1 MNISPRPVAMG
12 DIRRQQG
19 LYFNESLPDELARE
33 VDIGAVL
40 EDCRYLRE
48 AVAGNRARV
57 IESRNTG

>member
-1 MNISPRPVAMG
+1 MTGVISGG

-48 AVAGNRARV
+48 AVTRNRARV
-57 IESRNTG
+57 IESRNAG